1 MNKLRDYEGLVLRGN
16 NNKNKYINKKEKPEK
31 TKIVYNYY
39 KPYKKYT

>member
-1 MNKLRDYEGLVLRGN
+1 MLYYYSQLIIENGMNS
-16 NNKNKYINKKEKPEK
+16 NKNKYINKKEKPEK